1 VAAGGDI
8 PVGAGISQISGSAI
22 PSEPMERTGA
32 ENIAVA
38 GSSSAENVRSQG
50 PVAHMAT
57 SDRLD

>member
-1 VAAGGDI
+1 
-8 PVGAGISQISGSAI
+8 
-22 PSEPMERTGA
+22 MERTGA